1 MLMRRWCVCMD
12 MTRRV
17 SRESPRDRFQAVDNP
32 AGAVK
37 FLWTVRMTK
46 EWLEATDE
54 GAVKAAG

>member
-1 MLMRRWCVCMD
+1 MD

-17 SRESPRDRFQAVDNP
+17 SRESPGDRFQAVDNP